1 MPNFPFSTDLPFSM
15 QDIRGEFDRL
25 LDRVMHGGVSTAP
38 LDGQDWAPRI
48 DVVEHPDAYQVRVEL
63 PGVVAED
70 VDVSILENEISI
82 KGVKM
87 VPDEPPE
94 SVRRLRSEC
103 RYGTFCRRFT
113 FAQDVDDQTV
123 SASFKA
129 GVLSIKVPKS
139 PQSKGRKVQVRA
151 MDE

>member
-1 MPNFPFSTDLPFSM
+1 MPNFPFPSDLPFSM
-15 QDIRGEFDRL
+15 NDIRGEFDRL

-38 LDGQDWAPRI
+38 LDGQDWAPRL
-48 DVVEHPDAYQVRVEL
+48 DVVEHPDSYHLRVEL
-63 PGVVAED
+63 PGVAAED
-70 VDVSILENEISI
+70 VDVSILNNEVTI

-103 RYGTFCRRFT
+103 RYGSFCRSFG
-113 FAQDVDDQTV
+113 FAQDVEDQTV

-139 PQSKGRKVQVRA
+139 PQTKGHKVQVRST
-151 MDE
+151 DD